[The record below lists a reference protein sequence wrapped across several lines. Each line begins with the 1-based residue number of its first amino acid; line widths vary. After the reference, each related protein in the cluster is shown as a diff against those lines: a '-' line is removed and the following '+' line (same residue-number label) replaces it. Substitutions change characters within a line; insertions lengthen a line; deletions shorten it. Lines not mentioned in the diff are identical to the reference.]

1 MGAVVRVLNKVL
13 VKKFY
18 ERNVGLLFFVF
29 YLMFGVVE
37 SNQVI
42 SYHRSLIYGVLT
54 SPVFLLG
61 VMGVW
66 ILYSVKYLQLIL
78 AELAE
83 PHNQFLKDYSRLSK
97 AQQFWPMLFSIF
109 MMDQPV
115 IIYSAFIVGVGIVSQ
130 QYLPVLA
137 VVAFHAA
144 KLVGSTW
151 VALRRINSLHER
163 KTTKFMPT
171 VQWPWKKYF
180 PFFYIG
186 HFTNQ
191 LPLALLFTKAFS
203 LFAIVGFLQIPT
215 DHYENRTALMGL
227 LFGLMAHS
235 VIIFESRRLEETYL
249 TFAKGLPLSMRKRF
263 GFLILFY
270 GLLLIPELFLLVIN
284 KLVWYD
290 IFLIGV
296 FATGYLVHQHTR
308 LYQNKLNIDKHTT
321 YTFCLFLISFM
332 LVLFKLFWLEAF
344 ALGFLGFY
352 QYRRDY
358 YNFEASA

>member
-54 SPVFLLG
+54 SPVFLVG

-66 ILYSVKYLQLIL
+66 ILYSAKYLQLVL
-78 AELAE
+78 SELAE
-83 PHNQFLKDYSRLSK
+83 PHNQFLKDYSRLGKSH
-97 AQQFWPMLFSIF
+97 QFWPMLLSIV

-115 IIYSAFIVGVGIVSQ
+115 LLYSVFIVGVGIFSQ
-130 QYLPVLA
+130 QYVA
-137 VVAFHAA
+137 VFLVFIFHFA
-144 KLVGSTW
+144 KLVGCTW
-151 VALRRINSLHER
+151 IVLRRINSLHER
-163 KTTKFMPT
+163 KAPKLLPSI
-171 VQWPWKKYF
+171 QWPWKKYF
-180 PFFYIG
+180 PFFYLA

-203 LFAIVGFLQIPT
+203 LFAIIGFMQITT
-215 DHYENRTALMGL
+215 DHYENRTALIGL

-249 TFAKGLPLSMRKRF
+249 IFVRGLPIAMIKRF
-263 GFLILFY
+263 LFLSLFY
-270 GLLLIPELFLLVIN
+270 GVLLIPELVLLAIN
-284 KLVWYD
+284 HIVWFD
-290 IFLIGV
+290 LLFISLFAV
-296 FATGYLVHQHTR
+296 FYLVYQHTR
-308 LYQNKLNIDKHTT
+308 LFRGSLKIDAHTT
-321 YTFCLFLISFM
+321 FTFGLFLISFM
-332 LVLFKLFWLEAF
+332 LVLFKLYWLEAF
-344 ALGFLGFY
+344 ALSILGFY

>member
-1 MGAVVRVLNKVL
+1 MGAVARVLNKVL
-13 VKKFY
+13 VRKFY

-37 SNQVI
+37 SNQLI
-42 SYHRSLIYGVLT
+42 NYHRSLIYGVLT
-54 SPVFLLG
+54 SPIFLLG

-78 AELAE
+78 SELAE
-83 PHNQFLKDYSRLSK
+83 PHNQFLKDYSRLNK
-97 AQQFWPMLFSIF
+97 AQQFWPMLSSIF

-115 IIYSAFIVGVGIVSQ
+115 LIYSAFIAGVGIVSQ

-137 VVAFHAA
+137 VVAFHSA

-151 VALRRINSLHER
+151 IVLKRINSLHER
-163 KTTKFMPT
+163 KTRKLMPT
-171 VQWPWKKYF
+171 VQWPWRRYF
-180 PFFYIG
+180 PFFYLG

-203 LFAIVGFLQIPT
+203 LFAIIGFMQITT

-249 TFAKGLPLSMRKRF
+249 TSSRGLPIPMIKRF
-263 GFLILFY
+263 LFLCVFY
-270 GLLLIPELFLLVIN
+270 GLLLMPEIVLLAVN
-284 KLVWYD
+284 KIVWFD
-290 IFLIGV
+290 LLLITFFAV
-296 FATGYLVHQHTR
+296 FYLVYQHTR
-308 LYQNKLNIDKHTT
+308 LYRGKFTIDAHTT
-321 YTFCLFLISFM
+321 FTFGLFLISFM
-332 LVLFKLFWLEAF
+332 LVLFKLYWLEAI
-344 ALGFLGFY
+344 ALSTLGFY
-352 QYRRDY
+352 QYKRDY
-358 YNFEASA
+358 YNFEATA

>member
-54 SPVFLLG
+54 SPVFLVG

-66 ILYSVKYLQLIL
+66 ILYSAKYLQLVL
-78 AELAE
+78 SELAE
-83 PHNQFLKDYSRLSK
+83 PHNQFLKDYSRLGKSH
-97 AQQFWPMLFSIF
+97 QFWPMLLSIV

-115 IIYSAFIVGVGIVSQ
+115 LLYSVFIVGVGTFSQ
-130 QYLPVLA
+130 QYVAVFFVL
-137 VVAFHAA
+137 VFHFA
-144 KLVGSTW
+144 KLVGCTW
-151 VALRRINSLHER
+151 IVLRRVNSLHER
-163 KTTKFMPT
+163 KIAKLLPSIH
-171 VQWPWKKYF
+171 WPWKKYF
-180 PFFYIG
+180 PFFYLG

-191 LPLALLFTKAFS
+191 LPLALLFTKIFS
-203 LFAIVGFLQIPT
+203 LFAIIGFMQITT
-215 DHYENRTALMGL
+215 DHYEIRTALMGL

-249 TFAKGLPLSMRKRF
+249 TFAKGLPIAMAKRF
-263 GFLILFY
+263 LFLSLFY
-270 GLLLIPELFLLVIN
+270 GVLLMPELVLLAINKIVWYDLLLITLFA
-284 KLVWYD
+284 
-290 IFLIGV
+290 V
-296 FATGYLVHQHTR
+296 FYLVYQHTR
-308 LYQNKLNIDKHTT
+308 LYRGSFTIDGHTT
-321 YTFCLFLISFM
+321 FTFGLFLVSFM
-332 LVLFKLFWLEAF
+332 LVLFKLYWLEAF
-344 ALGFLGFY
+344 ALSILGFY

>member
-1 MGAVVRVLNKVL
+1 MGAVTHVLNKVL

-66 ILYSVKYLQLIL
+66 MLYSAKYLQLVL
-78 AELAE
+78 SELSE
-83 PHNQFLKDYSRLSK
+83 PHNQFLKDYSRLDRP
-97 AQQFWPMLFSIF
+97 QQFWPMLFSIF

-115 IIYSAFIVGVGIVSQ
+115 LIYSAFIVGVGIVSQ
-130 QYLPVLA
+130 QYLPA
-137 VVAFHAA
+137 VAVIVFHSA
-144 KLVGSTW
+144 KLVGCTW
-151 VALRRINSLHER
+151 IVLQRINSLHER
-163 KTTKFMPT
+163 KTTKLLPT
-171 VQWPWKKYF
+171 IQWPWKRYF
-180 PFFYIG
+180 PFFYLG

-191 LPLALLFTKAFS
+191 LPLALLFTKGFS
-203 LFAIVGFLQIPT
+203 LFAIIGFMQITT

-249 TFAKGLPLSMRKRF
+249 TFAKGLPLSMLKRF
-263 GFLILFY
+263 VFLSLFY
-270 GLLLIPELFLLVIN
+270 GVLLMPELVLLAINKIIWFDLLLITLFA
-284 KLVWYD
+284 
-290 IFLIGV
+290 V
-296 FATGYLVHQHTR
+296 FYLVYQHTR
-308 LYQNKLNIDKHTT
+308 LFRGSLTIDAHTT
-321 YTFCLFLISFM
+321 FTFGLFLISFM
-332 LVLFKLFWLEAF
+332 LVLFKLYWLEAF
-344 ALGFLGFY
+344 ALGILGFY
-352 QYRRDY
+352 QYKRDY
-358 YNFEASA
+358 YNFEASV

>member
-1 MGAVVRVLNKVL
+1 MGAVVRVLHKVL

-37 SNQVI
+37 SNQLI
-42 SYHRSLIYGVLT
+42 NYHRSLIYGVLT
-54 SPVFLLG
+54 SFVFLAG

-66 ILYSVKYLQLIL
+66 IMYSAKYLQLVL
-78 AELAE
+78 SELAE
-83 PHNQFLKDYSRLSK
+83 PHNQFLNDYSRLSK
-97 AQQFWPMLFSIF
+97 GQQFWPMLLSIV

-115 IIYSAFIVGVGIVSQ
+115 LLYSVFILAVGIFSQ
-130 QYLPVLA
+130 QYVAVLL
-137 VVAFHAA
+137 VFVFHSA

-151 VALRRINSLHER
+151 VVLRRVNSLHER
-163 KTTKFMPT
+163 KATKLLPSI
-171 VQWPWKKYF
+171 QWPWKKYF

-191 LPLALLFTKAFS
+191 LPLALLFTKIFS
-203 LFAIVGFLQIPT
+203 LFAIIGFMQITT

-249 TFAKGLPLSMRKRF
+249 IFAKGLPLSMFKRF
-263 GFLILFY
+263 LFISLFY
-270 GLLLIPELFLLVIN
+270 AILLMPELVLMAINHIVWFDLLFIA
-284 KLVWYD
+284 L
-290 IFLIGV
+290 FAV
-296 FATGYLVHQHTR
+296 FYLVYQHTR
-308 LYQNKLNIDKHTT
+308 LFQGSLTIDSHTT
-321 YTFCLFLISFM
+321 FTFGLFLISFM
-332 LVLFKLFWLEAF
+332 LVLFKLYWLEAF
-344 ALGFLGFY
+344 VLGILGFY
-352 QYRRDY
+352 QYERDY